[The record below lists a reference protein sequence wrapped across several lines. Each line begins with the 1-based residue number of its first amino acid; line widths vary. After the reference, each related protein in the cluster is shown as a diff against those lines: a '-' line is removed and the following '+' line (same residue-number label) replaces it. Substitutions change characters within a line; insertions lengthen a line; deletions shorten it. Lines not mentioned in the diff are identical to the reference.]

1 MEEQR
6 TNWTARRAHQSQKR
20 ADYAKVMGGLLLN
33 FFLFIGLLYA
43 LLPTTRLGLALG
55 LGLGLGLLRRLC
67 GGTRRL
73 DRQCHPVLGR
83 PVLVL
88 AEAKKMVASSI
99 LELEHVAYLDGS
111 ARRRGD
117 LLVLQLLA
125 AFFCESQVTRQRR
138 EVDSIGVGSG

>member
-1 MEEQR
+1 M
-6 TNWTARRAHQSQKR
+6 
-20 ADYAKVMGGLLLN
+20 
-33 FFLFIGLLYA
+33 LYA
-43 LLPTTRLGLALG
+43 LLPTRLGLALG

-88 AEAKKMVASSI
+88 AEAEKKWWRVASLSFG
-99 LELEHVAYLDGS
+99 HVAYLGGA

-117 LLVLQLLA
+117 LLGLVLVELA
-125 AFFCESQVTRQRR
+125 DPRA
-138 EVDSIGVGSG
+138 SGLMLWTIMW